1 MRQNTGW
8 SPKRALVLLLL
19 LATVLAACNRSTAT
33 PTPAPST
40 PQTGDWRAA
49 GPSAPVDPARSTR
62 VHFRL
67 EVPSD
72 AAVRAVELQLIAP
85 GGDRVFAERYA
96 VSPGEPLEVEVDL
109 SGLGSAATLP
119 GTWRAE
125 WVDAGQPDRVLA
137 AVSFRVQATAAIAW
151 QTSAPRQA
159 VPAGD
164 CQADRPIVELGI
176 RAENAG
182 PAQRLTV
189 YAVVTA
195 PNGQEVMFRPIETT
209 GDAWGTIR
217 VSLCSIVPRDRQAGT
232 WTVRWYRSDASTQ
245 PVATDRFQ
253 VERPPTPTPTPAPV
267 IEWVVPTEPVQ
278 PQDCGATVDLRVRN
292 AAGTPDRTLA
302 VVIQVIPP
310 GRQPVDLASVEL
322 RNADWATVSLTYCQA
337 AGGSDIAGTWTVR
350 AVDAA
355 TRQTVLGQATFE
367 VRPIPAPPPP
377 QSQPA
382 PQPPPPPP
390 APPPPAVR
398 DTDGDD
404 LPDDEELS
412 FGTDP
417 YNSDTD
423 SDGLSDGSEVYVHG
437 TDPRKEDTDLDGT
450 SDFDE
455 ILIGSDPWDPCSP
468 WQFAY
473 ACQYEG

>member
-1 MRQNTGW
+1 
-8 SPKRALVLLLL
+8 
-19 LATVLAACNRSTAT
+19 
-33 PTPAPST
+33 
-40 PQTGDWRAA
+40 
-49 GPSAPVDPARSTR
+49 
-62 VHFRL
+62 FRL

-125 WVDAGQPDRVLA
+125 WVDADQPDRILA
-137 AVSFRVQATAAIAW
+137 AVSFRVQPAATIAW
-151 QTSAPRQA
+151 QTSAPRQP

-164 CQADRPIVELGI
+164 CRSHRPIVELGI
-176 RAENAG
+176 RAQNSE
-182 PAQRLTV
+182 PADQLTV
-189 YAVVTA
+189 YAVVST
-195 PNGQEVMFRPIETT
+195 PNGQEVTLRPIATT
-209 GDAWGTIR
+209 GDDWGTIR

-232 WTVRWYRSDASTQ
+232 WTVRWYRSDTPGQ

-253 VERPPTPTPTPAPV
+253 VELPPTPTSTPAPV

>member
-8 SPKRALVLLLL
+8 SPNRALVLFLL
-19 LATVLAACNRSTAT
+19 LATVLAGCSRAAAT

-40 PQTGDWRAA
+40 PQTGDWRTA

-62 VHFRL
+62 VHLRL

-72 AAVRAVELQLIAP
+72 AAVRTVELQLIAP

-125 WVDAGQPDRVLA
+125 WVDADQPDRVLA
-137 AVSFRVQATAAIAW
+137 AVSFRVQAAAAIAW

-176 RAENAG
+176 RVENAG

-189 YAVVTA
+189 YAVVTT
-195 PNGQEVMFRPIETT
+195 PNGQEVRFRPIETT

-217 VSLCSIVPRDRQAGT
+217 VSLCSIVPRERQAGT
-232 WTVRWYRSDASTQ
+232 WTVRWYRSDADTQ

-253 VERPPTPTPTPAPV
+253 VELPPTPTPTPAPV

-367 VRPIPAPPPP
+367 VRSIPAPPPP

-390 APPPPAVR
+390 APPPPAIH

-423 SDGLSDGSEVYVHG
+423 ADGLSDGSEVYVHG

>member
-1 MRQNTGW
+1 MRQNTGS
-8 SPKRALVLLLL
+8 SPNRALVLLLL
-19 LATVLAACNRSTAT
+19 VATVLAGCSRAAAT

-40 PQTGDWRAA
+40 PQTGDWRTA

-62 VHFRL
+62 VHLRL

-72 AAVRAVELQLIAP
+72 AAVRTVELQLIAP

-125 WVDAGQPDRVLA
+125 WVDADQPDRVLA
-137 AVSFRVQATAAIAW
+137 AVSFRVQAAAAIAW

-176 RAENAG
+176 RAQNAG
-182 PAQRLTV
+182 PAQRLSV
-189 YAVVTA
+189 YAVVMA

-209 GDAWGTIR
+209 GDTWGTIR
-217 VSLCSIVPRDRQAGT
+217 VSLCSIVPRERQAGT
-232 WTVRWYRSDASTQ
+232 WTVRWYRSDADTQ

-253 VERPPTPTPTPAPV
+253 VELPPTPTPTPAPV

-390 APPPPAVR
+390 APPPPAIH

>member
-8 SPKRALVLLLL
+8 SPNRALVLFLL
-19 LATVLAACNRSTAT
+19 LATVLAGCSRAAAT

-40 PQTGDWRAA
+40 PQTGDWRTA

-62 VHFRL
+62 VRLRL

-109 SGLGSAATLP
+109 SGLGSAATRP

-137 AVSFRVQATAAIAW
+137 TVSFRVQAAAAIAW

-164 CQADRPIVELGI
+164 CRADRPIVELGI

-189 YAVVTA
+189 YAVVTT
-195 PNGQEVMFRPIETT
+195 PNGQEVRFRPIETT
-209 GDAWGTIR
+209 GDTWGTIR
-217 VSLCSIVPRDRQAGT
+217 VSLCSIVPRERQAGT
-232 WTVRWYRSDASTQ
+232 WTVRWYRSDADTQ
-245 PVATDRFQ
+245 PVATDRFL
-253 VERPPTPTPTPAPV
+253 VELPPTPTPTPAPV

>member
-33 PTPAPST
+33 PTPTPST

-49 GPSAPVDPARSTR
+49 GPSAPVDPARSTHVR
-62 VHFRL
+62 LRL

-109 SGLGSAATLP
+109 SGLGSAATRP

-137 AVSFRVQATAAIAW
+137 TVSFRVQAAAAIAW

-164 CQADRPIVELGI
+164 CRADRPIVELGI

-189 YAVVTA
+189 YAVVTT
-195 PNGQEVMFRPIETT
+195 PNGQEVRFRPIETT
-209 GDAWGTIR
+209 GDTWGTIR
-217 VSLCSIVPRDRQAGT
+217 VSLCSIVPRERQAGT
-232 WTVRWYRSDASTQ
+232 WTVRWYRSDADTQ

-253 VERPPTPTPTPAPV
+253 VELPPTPTPTPAPV
-267 IEWVVPTEPVQ
+267 IERVVPTEPVQ

>member
-62 VHFRL
+62 VRLRL

-85 GGDRVFAERYA
+85 GDDRVFAERYA
-96 VSPGEPLEVEVDL
+96 VSPGEPLEIEVDL

-137 AVSFRVQATAAIAW
+137 TVSFRVQAAAAIAW

-164 CQADRPIVELGI
+164 CRADRPIVELGI
-176 RAENAG
+176 RVENAG

-189 YAVVTA
+189 YAVVTT
-195 PNGQEVMFRPIETT
+195 PNGQEVRFRPIETT

-217 VSLCSIVPRDRQAGT
+217 VSLCSIVPRERQAGT
-232 WTVRWYRSDASTQ
+232 WTVRWYRSDADTQ

-253 VERPPTPTPTPAPV
+253 VELPPTPTPTPAPV

-382 PQPPPPPP
+382 PQPLPPPP

>member
-1 MRQNTGW
+1 MRQNTGS
-8 SPKRALVLLLL
+8 SPNRALVLLLL
-19 LATVLAACNRSTAT
+19 VATVLAGCSRAAAT

-40 PQTGDWRAA
+40 PQTGDWRTA

-62 VHFRL
+62 VHLRL

-72 AAVRAVELQLIAP
+72 AAVRTVELQLIAP

-125 WVDAGQPDRVLA
+125 WVDADQPDRVLA
-137 AVSFRVQATAAIAW
+137 AVSFRVQAAAAIAW

-176 RAENAG
+176 RAQNAG
-182 PAQRLTV
+182 PAQRLSV
-189 YAVVTA
+189 YAVVMA

-209 GDAWGTIR
+209 GDTWGTIR
-217 VSLCSIVPRDRQAGT
+217 VSLCSIVPRERQAGT
-232 WTVRWYRSDASTQ
+232 WTVRWYRSDADTQ

-253 VERPPTPTPTPAPV
+253 VELPPTPTPTPAPV

-367 VRPIPAPPPP
+367 VRSIPAPPPP

-390 APPPPAVR
+390 APPPPAIH